1 MAALLP
7 WDALFLAGF
16 AVSGYRTVGRWLKY
30 TDDTAKAQSDGAYME
45 GFKEFLAEAAAAGE
59 RAKPSPGAGAD
70 ASGQGHLW
78 RDWNGLKTKQRI
90 ALLGE
95 MQKVLEW
102 TGQDEAF
109 RLVKKHRGQ
118 PWSALPHA
126 AKKAL
131 LAAADKMDWSFL
143 AEMEEEGAEIAHAAH
158 LWQVN
163 EPVPALSAEPAL
175 AAALLDESEGLKGM
189 VDSADLAVNALL
201 TGQQEAV
208 IAGLA
213 PAEKLQVGESRRK
226 VDVLREA
233 AQGGLGLGSGG
244 KAARGQQ
251 LLELLRGIALVPA
264 SSADQEAKAAAVAAL
279 DAAADEAV
287 APLKEQHT
295 TAAAA
300 AAAAARSQALAATLG
315 GQIRFAP
322 GKPALSAAAAAAVIA
337 VACDESAAAMAALS
351 SAAGLAGG
359 LAAKRAAA
367 EQLMGLGSI
376 TESTAAALAAVM
388 GESEAAGE
396 VLGQLSE
403 SAEKLQEAS
412 IKFAELKL
420 KAEAAAAKQQPA
432 DDAAADAEAN
442 AAAADADSA
451 AVSAVEEAL
460 TAVKTA
466 AEQLPGLQE
475 SPAAAEEEQEGVE
488 GPAAVTVDSVKEALL
503 AEVEERVAVVE
514 ERTKQQQE
522 AALQNARSRE
532 RMSALLTKAKKLQQP
547 AAVAAAA
554 AAPQAPAEGST
565 DDSAEQQ
572 QQQPEEPAMSAAE
585 RLAVAEE
592 FLKQLG
598 ARPLAAA
605 LGDLNKLMEAQ
616 AGPDNTR
623 QAAAASL
630 AAGIALEEAS
640 NASLSKLGQLLS
652 EIQLAD
658 AVIGLEMGPGVMPA
672 LDKLS
677 AYMAAKQAEA
687 AAAGEEGSDDV
698 ASTPKGAIDKCM
710 EQVEALRRD
719 GLVVLGLSSAQYRQ
733 LGMLRE
739 ATANLSTSLDALRY
753 DRCVSALKDVA
764 GQLGPI
770 GAAIQTKLAATE
782 DEALRQLM
790 SEQKALAVDLFGK
803 LQAFLSFEESI
814 RGPLKKSLRELN
826 SLAGGIGAP
835 RTPSGCAAAALK
847 LDMAAEEA
855 QKLQDLL
862 AELAASKGEAA
873 EDTAAAPAPDSVAA
887 TQKIVDTLQGTV
899 EALQASLS
907 SLSAHVALRARALD
921 PAVAAAAA
929 AAGLEGADLDL
940 NTLDNMEPE
949 LDHPLYI
956 LGATEEELQAE
967 WEAKGFEQVAR
978 GRVATILIATATA
991 DGAHTHPA
999 DAAKAGSAAGG
1010 GSSSGSDSGSVPRV
1024 AVAVPGLPSG
1034 KSVLQLTAE
1043 RILRLQQLAA
1053 AATFGQNAPVSRH
1066 VQWFIMTSP
1075 ATHDK
1080 LAAMLREQAFFGLS
1094 QHCLSYQSPVVHV
1107 ACRYIMTSPA
1117 THDKLAATLKEQAFF
1132 GLSQQQVTLFCCKA
1146 APPAF
1151 AGEPLRALQLGPSTL
1166 TRGTPGSGEVFAE
1179 LKRSGVLRGM
1189 RGRGIRHVE
1198 VNAVDDNVLARPAD
1212 PLLIGFAMDK
1222 GLDAAAKVVEPSSVS
1237 AAYAAAMPAAA
1248 AADNDAQ
1255 NPELQP
1261 AEALN
1266 ESISF
1271 LAPAIGSYYFSF
1283 TALDRLASFYNANPL
1298 AMYRMAPVGKLPSK
1312 APPPAMTVNLPPNA
1326 TQAQRMQAQ
1335 QALMAAQQAAAAAPP
1350 KPVDGYVPTRFISD
1364 VFCTAAPATPSAAAA
1379 AAGLS
1384 PLSGCSLAYLGV
1396 DREEEFSCVMG
1407 GGPHLAVPEPEIAAG
1422 DLLALT
1428 TSWVE
1433 NSGAVVECEEGVE
1446 VSPLV
1451 SYAGEGLDAV
1461 AGEGVTFAEPYDLTL
1476 QGATGQGKPKHNA
1489 GPWVAPVLVAY
1500 AVGAGLAIA
1509 KQLTGNK

>member
-226 VDVLREA
+226 VDLLREA

-287 APLKEQHT
+287 APLKEQHA

-322 GKPALSAAAAAAVIA
+322 GKPPLSAAAAAAVVA

-359 LAAKRAAA
+359 LAAKSAAA

-388 GESEAAGE
+388 GENEAAAE

-432 DDAAADAEAN
+432 DAAADAEAD

-451 AVSAVEEAL
+451 AASAVEEAL
-460 TAVKTA
+460 TAVKA
-466 AEQLPGLQE
+466 AAKQLPSLQE

-488 GPAAVTVDSVKEALL
+488 APAAVTVDSVKEALL
-503 AEVEERVAVVE
+503 AEVAERVAVVE

-554 AAPQAPAEGST
+554 APAEGST
-565 DDSAEQQ
+565 DDSAEQQQ

-616 AGPDNTR
+616 AGPDSTP

-630 AAGIALEEAS
+630 AAGITLEEAS
-640 NASLSKLGQLLS
+640 SATLSKLGQLLS

-672 LDKLS
+672 LDKL
-677 AYMAAKQAEA
+677 ATYMAAKQAEA
-687 AAAGEEGSDDV
+687 AAAAEEGSDDV

-873 EDTAAAPAPDSVAA
+873 EDAAAAPAAPAPDSVAA

-1010 GSSSGSDSGSVPRV
+1010 SSSSSGSDSGSVPRV

-1066 VQWFIMTSP
+1066 VQWYIMTSP
-1075 ATHDK
+1075 VTHDK
-1080 LAAMLREQAFFGLS
+1080 LAATLKEQAYLP
-1094 QHCLSYQSPVVHV
+1094 L
-1107 ACRYIMTSPA
+1107 YIMTSPA
-1117 THDKLAATLKEQAFF
+1117 THDKLAATLREQAFF

-1179 LKRSGVLRGM
+1179 LKRSGVLRAM

-1248 AADNDAQ
+1248 DSNDEQQ
-1255 NPELQP
+1255 NPELQNQG
-1261 AEALN
+1261 EALN

-1283 TALDRLASFYNANPL
+1283 TALDRLAAFYDANPL

-1379 AAGLS
+1379 SGGLS

-1461 AGEGVTFAEPYDLTL
+1461 AGEGITFAEPYDLTL

-1500 AVGAGLAIA
+1500 AVGAGLAVA

>member
-16 AVSGYRTVGRWLKY
+16 AASGYRTVGRWLKY

-143 AEMEEEGAEIAHAAH
+143 AEMEELCAAAKKALLAAAYKMDWSFLAEMEEEGAEIAHAAH

-201 TGQQEAV
+201 TGQQEAVIAGLAPAEKLQEAV

-388 GESEAAGE
+388 GENEAAGE

-451 AVSAVEEAL
+451 AASAVEEAL
-460 TAVKTA
+460 TAVKAA

-547 AAVAAAA
+547 AAVAAAG
-554 AAPQAPAEGST
+554 APEAPAEGST

-616 AGPDNTR
+616 AGPDSMP

-1066 VQWFIMTSP
+1066 VQW
-1075 ATHDK
+1075 
-1080 LAAMLREQAFFGLS
+1080 
-1094 QHCLSYQSPVVHV
+1094 
-1107 ACRYIMTSPA
+1107 YIMTSPA

-1189 RGRGIRHVE
+1189 RGRGIRQVE

-1261 AEALN
+1261 GEALN

-1283 TALDRLASFYNANPL
+1283 TALDRLASFYDANPL

-1379 AAGLS
+1379 AAAAGLS

-1407 GGPHLAVPEPEIAAG
+1407 GGPHLAVPEPELAAG

-1500 AVGAGLAIA
+1500 AVGAGLAVA